1 MENQDKKR
9 DRIIEVAQKRF
20 AHYGLTKTTMNEIAD
35 DLSMSKALLYYYF
48 PDKSSLYFA
57 VLAKLFNEHFDEMQ
71 EEVQKTDSSSEAL
84 TIYLRKRHDFIKK
97 YFILLEFNKSFS
109 SENFAQMKS
118 RFSEIRVKEQ
128 AFLTRIL
135 TEGANSGEL
144 KIKDPKKIEELIFD
158 ALIGIR
164 LVVLENY
171 SNTLQPDDNQF
182 NMILEKQQ
190 LLTEL
195 IIKGLRG

>member
-9 DRIIEVAQKRF
+9 DRIVDVAQKRF
-20 AHYGLTKTTMNEIAD
+20 AHYGLSKTTMNEIAD

-48 PDKSSLYFA
+48 PDKNSLYFA
-57 VLAKLFNEHFDEMQ
+57 VLEKLFNEHFDEMQ
-71 EEVQKTDSSSEAL
+71 EEVQKTDSSAESL
-84 TIYLRKRHDFIKK
+84 TIYLHKRHDFIKK
-97 YFILLEFNKSFS
+97 YFILLEFNKSF

-135 TEGANSGEL
+135 TEGAKSGEF

-158 ALIGIR
+158 SLIGIR

-171 SNTLQPDDNQF
+171 SNTLQPDDTQF

-195 IIKGLRG
+195 IIKGLKG

>member
-1 MENQDKKR
+1 
-9 DRIIEVAQKRF
+9 
-20 AHYGLTKTTMNEIAD
+20 
-35 DLSMSKALLYYYF
+35 
-48 PDKSSLYFA
+48 
-57 VLAKLFNEHFDEMQ
+57 MQ

>member
-1 MENQDKKR
+1 
-9 DRIIEVAQKRF
+9 
-20 AHYGLTKTTMNEIAD
+20 
-35 DLSMSKALLYYYF
+35 
-48 PDKSSLYFA
+48 
-57 VLAKLFNEHFDEMQ
+57 
-71 EEVQKTDSSSEAL
+71 
-84 TIYLRKRHDFIKK
+84 
-97 YFILLEFNKSFS
+97 
-109 SENFAQMKS
+109 MKS

-135 TEGANSGEL
+135 TEGAKSGEF

-158 ALIGIR
+158 SLIGIR

-171 SNTLQPDDNQF
+171 SNTLQPDDTQF

-195 IIKGLRG
+195 IIKGLKG